1 MIAPDLRGFG
11 RSVAPEGV
19 EAYGLPIV
27 LSDIVALLDALGV
40 ERANGRAPFG
50 RGRRVA

>member
-1 MIAPDLRGFG
+1 VIAPDLRGFG

-27 LSDIVALLDALGV
+27 LSDVVALLDALGV
-40 ERANGRAPFG
+40 ERANVVGHDSDA
-50 RGRRVA
+50 AAA